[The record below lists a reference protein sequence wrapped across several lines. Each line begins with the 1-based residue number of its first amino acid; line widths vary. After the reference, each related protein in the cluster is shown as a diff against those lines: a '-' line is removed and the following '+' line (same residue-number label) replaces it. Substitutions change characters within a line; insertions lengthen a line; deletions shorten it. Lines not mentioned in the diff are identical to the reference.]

1 MSVATRTGSRLSRRT
16 APIPHVVFGTAQPRI
31 AQREPSKESTVG
43 IEVQNLSKRYGSFQA
58 VKDVS
63 FEVPAGQLVALLGP
77 SGSGKSTI
85 LRIIAGLELADTGSV
100 VLTGE
105 DATRL
110 PVQERGVGFVFQHY
124 ALFRHMTVRD
134 NIAFGLKVRKL
145 PRAEVKARVD
155 ELLEL
160 VQLSGYAGRYPSQ
173 LSGGQRQRV
182 ALARALAPRPKVL
195 LLDEPFGALDAK
207 VRDELRAWLRKLH
220 DEVHVTSLFVTHD
233 QREAFEV
240 ADQIVVLNEGRVQQ
254 VGPPQELYERPH
266 SPFVARFLGQVNVL
280 PARDDPAP
288 RSRPGP
294 RLAIGPRPL
303 RRSPRPRST
312 SAPTTWT
319 SSRER
324 NGRPCWQARVE
335 RVTPLGGV
343 VRIELAID
351 DDHRIHLELPSD
363 QTPELS
369 VVRGDLLYVVPRLI
383 NVFDPQ
389 KHTFQPV
396 ALTGSSRLHA
406 TVASSAQQ
414 SNTGASATAATG
426 GVLKSTC
433 PFPYNLLRRSPAAEP
448 AVHVPRP

>member
-1 MSVATRTGSRLSRRT
+1 
-16 APIPHVVFGTAQPRI
+16 
-31 AQREPSKESTVG
+31 VG
-43 IEVQNLSKRYGSFQA
+43 IEVQNLSKRYGFFQA

-63 FEVPAGQLVALLGP
+63 FEVGAGELVALLGP

-85 LRIIAGLELADTGSV
+85 LRIIAGLESADTGTV

-145 PRAEVKARVD
+145 PKAEIKARVG

-160 VQLSGYAGRYPSQ
+160 VQLTGYAGRYPSQ

-207 VRDELRAWLRKLH
+207 VRDELRAWIRKLH

-240 ADQIVVLNEGRVQQ
+240 ADQIVVLNEGQVQQ
-254 VGPPQELYERPH
+254 AGPPQSLYERPAN
-266 SPFVARFLGQVNVL
+266 PFVAQFLGQVNIL
-280 PARDDPAP
+280 PLETIQFASRSEGGPPLPVPELLSQRDAQIYV
-288 RSRPGP
+288 RPHD
-294 RLAIGPRPL
+294 LEV
-303 RRSPRPRST
+303 
-312 SAPTTWT
+312 
-319 SSRER
+319 SRER
-324 NGRPCWQARVE
+324 NGRPCWSARVE

-343 VRIELAID
+343 LRLELSISDHHRVHIEL
-351 DDHRIHLELPSD
+351 LSD
-363 QTPELS
+363 QTLDLYFG
-369 VVRGDLLYVVPRLI
+369 RGETVFITPRNL
-383 NVFDPQ
+383 NVFDSQ
-389 KHTFQPV
+389 SHTFHPI
-396 ALTGSSRLHA
+396 ALGREVEA
-406 TVASSAQQ
+406 RA
-414 SNTGASATAATG
+414 
-426 GVLKSTC
+426 
-433 PFPYNLLRRSPAAEP
+433 
-448 AVHVPRP
+448 